1 MAFDN
6 HPTKRYIYLADDDD
20 DDRDF
25 FADAMSEI
33 DSDVILKQA
42 GDGIHLMDELLALS
56 NKDLPEFIFLDINMP
71 RKSGLECLEEIRNH
85 ENLKAVNVVMLSTSS
100 APENIQM
107 AFALGATFY
116 AVKPSTFEKL
126 RSLLDEILNI
136 NCISALEENR
146 KFLLI

>member
-6 HPTKRYIYLADDDD
+6 HSAKRYIYLADDDS

-33 DSDVILKQA
+33 DHGVILKQTP
-42 GDGIHLMDELLALS
+42 DGIHLMNELLALS

-71 RKSGLECLEEIRNH
+71 RKSGLECLQEIRNH
-85 ENLKAVNVVMLSTSS
+85 ENLKGVNVIMLSTSS
-100 APENIQM
+100 NPENIQM
-107 AFALGATFY
+107 AFGLGATLY
-116 AVKPSTFEKL
+116 AVKPTSFEKL
-126 RSLLDEILNI
+126 KSLLDEILSI
-136 NCISALEENR
+136 KCISALEENK